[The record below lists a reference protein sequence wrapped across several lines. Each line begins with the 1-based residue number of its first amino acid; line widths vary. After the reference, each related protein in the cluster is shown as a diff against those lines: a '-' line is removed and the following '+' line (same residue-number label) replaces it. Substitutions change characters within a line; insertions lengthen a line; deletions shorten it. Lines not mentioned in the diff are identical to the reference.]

1 MYHTHLATHVHMYLS
16 IDRSID
22 FYRSIYLLL
31 VRFFLVTFGNPTIY
45 SSGLVA
51 GETLKSQSC
60 IHVQYREFLRIR
72 TLNLPVFFWSLTDT
86 ICFCYVAVKARKN
99 HRLLLRNFWFC
110 DFSWGLF
117 EKVCCR
123 YNILTAVSLCNSFAE
138 NCNNAMLYKHIP
150 NIL

>member
-1 MYHTHLATHVHMYLS
+1 MYVSYPSSYPRTYVSIYRS
-16 IDRSID
+16 IDR
-22 FYRSIYLLL
+22 FLSIYLPSSGTI
-31 VRFFLVTFGNPTIY
+31 FLVTFGNPTIY

-99 HRLLLRNFWFC
+99 HRLLLRNFCFC

-123 YNILTAVSLCNSFAE
+123 YNILTAVSFAE
-138 NCNNAMLYKHIP
+138 NCNNAMLYEHIP
-150 NIL
+150 SIL